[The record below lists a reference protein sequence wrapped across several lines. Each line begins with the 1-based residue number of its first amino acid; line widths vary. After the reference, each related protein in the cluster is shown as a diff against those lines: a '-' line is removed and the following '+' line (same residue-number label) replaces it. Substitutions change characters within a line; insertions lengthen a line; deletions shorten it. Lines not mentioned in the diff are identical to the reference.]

1 MGILYIMIDQQVN
14 IKDNNIFK
22 ISLEF
27 LNTMLKDYTLSP
39 AECQANIFLS
49 SYNYTNRGAHNKYAD
64 QIIIDSITED
74 NDNVILLRAFNY

>member
-1 MGILYIMIDQQVN
+1 MEILYITIGQQVN

-39 AECQANIFLS
+39 AEYQAKIFLS
-49 SYNYTNRGAHNKYAD
+49 SYNYTNR
-64 QIIIDSITED
+64 
-74 NDNVILLRAFNY
+74 